1 MEIEADYWLL
11 ITLIYTVTLNPAID
25 RELSVPTIEFDSV
38 LRATSSRADCGGKGF
53 NVSRMIAQLGGK
65 SIALGFV
72 GGRSGEFLR
81 DRLTELEIETDF
93 VWVDGETRTNVSIVT
108 EDGHHIKVNE
118 KGAHVSVE
126 QQQALINKVSQLATA
141 GDWWVLAGSLPE
153 GVSADIYAQLITI
166 LNSADANVILDTSGE
181 PLRLGCAAAPAL
193 IKPNNHEAQQ
203 LTGHADPLDAAHAIQ
218 KMGIENVIISLGSK
232 GALLI
237 EPNNRA
243 HIQPPTIIER
253 NPIGAGDALVG
264 GLVWGLHNA
273 FTLHE
278 SLRWGI
284 ACGSVAASLDGTAFG
299 QRTEIESMLTKVAA

>member
-1 MEIEADYWLL
+1 M

-118 KGAHVSVE
+118 KGAHVSAE

-141 GDWWVLAGSLPE
+141 GDWWVLAGSLPG

-166 LNSADANVILDTSGE
+166 LNSADANVMLDTSGE
-181 PLRLGCAAAPAL
+181 PLRLGCAAAPTL
-193 IKPNNHEAQQ
+193 IKPNESEAQQ
-203 LTGHADPLDAAHAIQ
+203 LTGKADPLSAAQAIQ
-218 KMGIENVIISLGSK
+218 GMGVQTVIISLGAK
-232 GALLI
+232 GALFVDKLGQ
-237 EPNNRA
+237 A
-243 HIQPPTIIER
+243 IQIPPPRIKER
-253 NPIGAGDALVG
+253 NPIGAGDAMVG
-264 GLVWGLHNA
+264 GLVWGLHSN

-284 ACGSVAASLDGTAFG
+284 ACGGVAASLDGTAFG
-299 QRTEIESMLTKVAA
+299 QLSDVKMMLAQIPN